1 MIITEGEYAKQRNAA
16 LIYFVLHNDD
26 KPMIQLMK
34 RFGTPIPDDLTSF
47 HAGMYKTVR
56 YCISIP
62 ESVKK
67 KAWNKCKKLGMK
79 PYIEELENPFTLAK
93 LERGEYVAADK

>member
-1 MIITEGEYAKQRNAA
+1 
-16 LIYFVLHNDD
+16 
-26 KPMIQLMK
+26 
-34 RFGTPIPDDLTSF
+34 
-47 HAGMYKTVR
+47 MYKTVR

-79 PYIEELENPFTLAK
+79 PYIEEFEKPFTLAK